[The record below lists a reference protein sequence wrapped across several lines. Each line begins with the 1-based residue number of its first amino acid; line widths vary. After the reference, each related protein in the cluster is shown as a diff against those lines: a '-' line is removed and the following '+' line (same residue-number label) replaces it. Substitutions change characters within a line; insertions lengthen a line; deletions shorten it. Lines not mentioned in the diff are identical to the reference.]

1 METEVKI
8 RNKGTRDEELTIIS
22 NRVTVSCSD
31 AYNFFEVTIESV
43 DDEVTFATNSPSDIY
58 EIIDCLNIAMSQYER
73 KRMDDERIKQL
84 KAQIKEIEAE
94 IEKIENGDWQ
104 IINPVI

>member
-8 RNKGTRDEELTIIS
+8 KNKGTRDEELKVIS

-31 AYNFFEVTIESV
+31 AYNFFEVTMETV

-73 KRMDDERIKQL
+73 KRADDERIKQL
-84 KAQIKEIEAE
+84 KAQIKVLEAE
-94 IEKIENGDWQ
+94 IEKVENGVDKWSDL
-104 IINPVI
+104 

>member
-8 RNKGTRDEELTIIS
+8 RNKGTRDEELIISS

-31 AYNFFEVTIESV
+31 AYNSFAVTVESV

-73 KRMDDERIKQL
+73 KRADDERIKQL
-84 KAQIKEIEAE
+84 KAQIKVLEAE
-94 IEKIENGDWQ
+94 IGKIENGVDKWSAL
-104 IINPVI
+104 

>member
-8 RNKGTRDEELTIIS
+8 KNKGTRDEELKIIS
-22 NRVTVSCSD
+22 NRVSVFCSN

-58 EIIDCLNIAMSQYER
+58 EIIDCLNITMSQYER
-73 KRMDDERIKQL
+73 KRADDERIKQL
-84 KAQIKEIEAE
+84 KAQVKVLEAE
-94 IEKIENGDWQ
+94 IEKIENGVDKWSDL
-104 IINPVI
+104 